1 MAVLVTF
8 TIGLIWWVSA
18 WSFGIK
24 AFDAFM
30 LTVFITVL
38 AATFVIVKPYLDQLL
53 RREPAPF
60 EERGAAR

>member
-18 WSFGIK
+18 WAFGIK
-24 AFDAFM
+24 AFDAFL
-30 LTVFITVL
+30 LTVFMTVV

-53 RREPAPF
+53 RREPEPL
-60 EERGAAR
+60 EERGAAY

>member
-18 WSFGIK
+18 WAFGIK
-24 AFDAFM
+24 AFDAFL
-30 LTVFITVL
+30 LTVFITIV
-38 AATFVIVKPYLDQLL
+38 AATFVIVKPFLDQLL
-53 RREPAPF
+53 RREPAPL